1 MVLDL
6 VYNFAKN
13 QSHEKYNIYQE
24 LLDGS
29 LKHFLLAHEK
39 TYGEGHKYV
48 RQMNEIMNQ
57 LTYELTQKKWE
68 GLFDGTT

>member
-1 MVLDL
+1 M
-6 VYNFAKN
+6 
-13 QSHEKYNIYQE
+13 SNIHNDNTKETIFDSIYDE

-29 LKHFLLAHEK
+29 LKDFLLAHEK
-39 TYGEGHKYV
+39 TYGVGHKYV

-68 GLFDGTT
+68 GLLDG

>member
-1 MVLDL
+1 MSNIHND
-6 VYNFAKN
+6 NRKETIFD
-13 QSHEKYNIYQE
+13 NIYQE